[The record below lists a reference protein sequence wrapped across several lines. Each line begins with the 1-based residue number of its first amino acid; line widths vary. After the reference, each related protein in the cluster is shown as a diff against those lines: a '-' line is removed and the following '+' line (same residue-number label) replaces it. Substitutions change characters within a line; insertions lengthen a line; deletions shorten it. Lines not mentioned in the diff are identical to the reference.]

1 MIDTVRDPGPPTP
14 RPADVPPV
22 AGAVATGT
30 VVTGTVVT
38 GTVAVTDD
46 EVLEACV
53 VAADTAVPAVR
64 APGWHA
70 DSGRTAMPTRS
81 MTAIRD
87 RLA

>member
-30 VVTGTVVT
+30 VAT